1 MTLLNPTV
9 PRTYIAL
16 FAFFMSALAEADSSP
31 PTLNAIS
38 INKVTIDVREEP
50 QTLIATVDATDES
63 GIDWG
68 VLGTSLVFR
77 DQGGSFHRLRGNNE
91 NPGEL
96 RIDISSD
103 DVGGV
108 WGLQWLN
115 LEDIH
120 GNKQTIR
127 NLGDYG
133 MPGSIEIIGGKE
145 NEPPTLNAISINK
158 VTIDVREEPQ
168 TLIATV
174 DATDESG
181 IDWGV
186 LGTSLVFRDQ
196 GGSFHRLRGNN
207 ENPGELRIDI
217 SSDDVGGVW
226 GLQWL
231 NLEDIHGNKQT
242 IRNLGDYGIPTYI
255 YVLKTDELTSNISL
269 SHTGLL
275 DTLGENYQ
283 YEMVVTAS
291 NLASNA
297 TSVLDL
303 SISSRNLRITSVSRD
318 DGALACSL
326 SSANYDS
333 NVSCESSDIDANS
346 NAIFRIAITGGITG
360 SASLNIR
367 LVDGSP
373 DVSLRD
379 NYIYVNTVIEPY
391 VDTDNDGVS
400 DDLDA
405 FPLDPTET
413 VDSDSD
419 GIGDN
424 SDQFPND
431 PNEWLDTDGD
441 GVGNNADPDDDND
454 GVEDG
459 SDAFPLNSTESIDT
473 DGDGIGDNAD
483 TDDDGDG
490 FLDREEEAEGTDPLN
505 ADEFPAL
512 NGLPLWMIHVIQ
524 QLEPAEPSP

>member
-77 DQGGSFHRLRGNNE
+77 DVGGSFHRLRGNNE

-186 LGTSLVFRDQ
+186 LGTSLVFRDV